1 MKVKIRTESFD
12 PTCPTNEEIE
22 IMENMLYSDIP
33 LDKRSEYSKNE
44 RKWLSNHKTHDK
56 MSGCFPSSNLMMP
69 VGINSNTAFGI
80 NVEQE
85 VLLKVIE
92 GEKNLFFKAW
102 KANILRSTN
111 KDQFDYR
118 IKKFMVGDPNFEE
131 ITKRIETD
139 EEIKKFGE
147 GLGGAAA
154 QSLPEEGGI
163 GAEGL
168 EPGAE
173 GPRFQPREDSPIQ
186 TISIDDVEKPSII
199 KGDKIYILYYNNYN
213 TKGSWKPS
221 KITCKTEF
229 TPSISICEKYIL
241 VAYYVNDATVIVK
254 LFDMQFKKKT
264 EWFCNMRG
272 PLKTAVNS
280 FGWMVVSDG
289 IMAYQKR
296 DGFTYQ
302 HIIQN
307 QIITSI
313 HIAESDNYLFLG
325 TYNGQIYD
333 INLKEIRSYSKTLDC
348 TPVLSITTSG
358 DKILAQTISNIITS
372 DSKVFNDVRPLTST
386 VKGTFVIFLSKYGKV
401 KICSRI
407 HDKEL
412 IEYKPPENVQIYIN
426 HMLPWYSNGIF
437 FDGKKLA
444 ILYPNGM
451 VVSKILE

>member
-56 MSGCFPSSNLMMP
+56 MSGCFPSSNVMMP

-168 EPGAE
+168 EPGAS

-186 TISIDDVEKPSII
+186 TISIDDVEKPSVFVLFVKTHKDMWYTKLGFAVLYIPI
-199 KGDKIYILYYNNYN
+199 CIMISDAINPVDGDDRD
-213 TKGSWKPS
+213 
-221 KITCKTEF
+221 EF
-229 TPSISICEKYIL
+229 GKISI
-241 VAYYVNDATVIVK
+241 
-254 LFDMQFKKKT
+254 
-264 EWFCNMRG
+264 
-272 PLKTAVNS
+272 
-280 FGWMVVSDG
+280 
-289 IMAYQKR
+289 
-296 DGFTYQ
+296 
-302 HIIQN
+302 
-307 QIITSI
+307 
-313 HIAESDNYLFLG
+313 
-325 TYNGQIYD
+325 
-333 INLKEIRSYSKTLDC
+333 
-348 TPVLSITTSG
+348 
-358 DKILAQTISNIITS
+358 
-372 DSKVFNDVRPLTST
+372 
-386 VKGTFVIFLSKYGKV
+386 
-401 KICSRI
+401 
-407 HDKEL
+407 
-412 IEYKPPENVQIYIN
+412 
-426 HMLPWYSNGIF
+426 
-437 FDGKKLA
+437 
-444 ILYPNGM
+444 
-451 VVSKILE
+451 